1 MTSFCVYGLGVTG
14 QSVIN
19 YFVRERYITDY
30 CVWDDDPAMRSFI
43 GVHIN
48 EQKGKRIFSKNI
60 DLADYI
66 IVSPGINLKKA
77 KIKLSRILI
86 FSIFL
91 IQK

>member
-30 CVWDDDPAMRSFI
+30 CVWDDDPVMRNFF

-66 IVSPGINLKKA
+66 IVSPGINLKEA
-77 KIKLSRILI
+77 KLKKNS
-86 FSIFL
+86 
-91 IQK
+91 